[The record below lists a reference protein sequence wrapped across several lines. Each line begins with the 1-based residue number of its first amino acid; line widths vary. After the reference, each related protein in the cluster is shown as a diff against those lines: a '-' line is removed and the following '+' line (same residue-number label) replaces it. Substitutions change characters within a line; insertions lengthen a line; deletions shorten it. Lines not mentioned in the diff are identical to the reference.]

1 MSVTMLLI
9 EQILAL
15 FLIMACGLILVKVGL
30 VKATDSKILSMIL
43 VYIVC
48 PCTMINAFQID
59 FTPEVRDGF
68 ILAIV
73 AGVAVSAILFV
84 VNLIYAKIFKLDPVE
99 KCSILY
105 SNAGNLVIPL
115 VTAVLGAEW
124 VIFASAFMCVQLT
137 MLWTHGNSVM
147 QGKGGFQWKK
157 ILLNPNVIAI
167 VIGLIL
173 FFAKIELPSLIGTT
187 LSSIASL
194 IGPLNMI
201 MLGMLMAAV
210 KWKEVF
216 SSNRIY
222 IVTFLKMIVSPLI
235 ILVFLKFS
243 GLASFVPDGKTI
255 LLITLLAIITPSA
268 STVTQQAQLHN
279 QNPTYASAINV
290 FTTVVG
296 IVTMPIMIALYMM

>member
-15 FLIMACGLILVKVGL
+15 FLIMACGMILVKIGL
-30 VKATDSKILSMIL
+30 VKSTDSKVLSTVL
-43 VYIVC
+43 VYVVC
-48 PCTMINAFQID
+48 PCSMINAFQID
-59 FTPEVRDGF
+59 FSPEVRDGF
-68 ILAIV
+68 LLAIV
-73 AGVAVSAILFV
+73 AAVAIMVILFV
-84 VNLIYAKIFKLDPVE
+84 ANIIYAKTLKLDPVE

-115 VTAVLGAEW
+115 VTSVLGAEW

-137 MLWTHGNSVM
+137 MIWTHGNSVM

-167 VIGLIL
+167 VIGLVL
-173 FFAKIELPSLIGTT
+173 FFTKIRLPSLIGTT
-187 LSSIASL
+187 ISSIASL

-201 MLGMLMAAV
+201 MLGMIMAAV

-216 SSNRIY
+216 TSKRIY
-222 IVTFLKMIVSPLI
+222 IVTFLKMIVSPMLI
-235 ILVFLKFS
+235 LLFLKFS
-243 GLASFVPDGKTI
+243 GLAGYVPDGKTI
-255 LLITLLAIITPSA
+255 LLISLLAIITPSA
-268 STVTQQAQLHN
+268 TTVTQQAQLHN

-296 IVTMPIMIALYMM
+296 IVTMPIMIAIYMM

>member
-15 FLIMACGLILVKVGL
+15 FLIMACGLILVKTGL
-30 VKATDSKILSMIL
+30 VKSEDSKILSTVL
-43 VYIVC
+43 VYVVC
-48 PCTMINAFQID
+48 PCSMINAFQID

-68 ILAIV
+68 LLAI
-73 AGVAVSAILFV
+73 AAAVAVSAILFIA
-84 VNLIYAKIFKLDPVE
+84 NIIYAKIFKLDPVE

-115 VTAVLGAEW
+115 VTSVLGAEW

-137 MLWTHGNSVM
+137 MIWTHGNSVM

-157 ILLNPNVIAI
+157 ILTNPNVIAI
-167 VIGLIL
+167 AIGLVL
-173 FFAKIELPSLIGTT
+173 FFTKIRLPSLLGTAV
-187 LSSIASL
+187 SSVASL

-210 KWKEVF
+210 KWKEIF
-216 SSNRIY
+216 TSRRIY
-222 IVTFLKMIVSPLI
+222 VVTFLKMIVSPLL

-243 GLASFVPDGKTI
+243 GLAGFVPEGKTI

-296 IVTMPIMIALYMM
+296 IATMPLMIALYML